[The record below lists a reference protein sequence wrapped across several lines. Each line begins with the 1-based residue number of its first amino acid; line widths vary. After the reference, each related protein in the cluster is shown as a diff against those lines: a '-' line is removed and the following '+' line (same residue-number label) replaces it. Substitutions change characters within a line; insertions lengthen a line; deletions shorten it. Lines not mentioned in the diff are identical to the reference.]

1 MTDAHVTTEH
11 ASDENVLDGELLNE
25 QSPAPAK

>member
-1 MTDAHVTTEH
+1 MTDGNVTTER
-11 ASDENVLDGELLNE
+11 ASDENGVDGELLNE